1 MTYLETMMR
10 IKDDII
16 EKWEN
21 GWTVYDIAEFY
32 YTPVENVT
40 AILGLTDAGYVV

>member
-1 MTYLETMMR
+1 MR

-21 GWTVYDIAEFY
+21 GWTVYEIAEHY
-32 YTPVENVT
+32 STPVENIIN
-40 AILGLTDAGYVV
+40 ILGLGHELH

>member
-1 MTYLETMMR
+1 MK

-21 GWTVYDIAEFY
+21 GWNVYEIAEHY
-32 YTPVENVT
+32 STPVENVIN
-40 AILGLTDAGYVV
+40 ILGLSDAGDLS

>member
-1 MTYLETMMR
+1 MR

-21 GWTVYDIAEFY
+21 GWTVYEIAEWY
-32 YTPVENVT
+32 CTPVENIIN
-40 AILGLTDAGYVV
+40 ILGLADTGYFS

>member
-1 MTYLETMMR
+1 MK

-21 GWTVYDIAEFY
+21 GWTVYQIAEFY
-32 YTPVENVT
+32 YTHVENVI
-40 AILGLTDAGYVV
+40 AVLGLSDAGDLS